1 MNYKERKKVS
11 LYFKPETLL
20 ELTRL
25 KDMLIL
31 TGMPSY
37 KLPSMHGMI
46 NGFITYGEKILYKY
60 PIDRERFRDYIK
72 GEIRRTHRE
81 LKIEKIE
88 EEKEEEIEEFEQI
101 EENRIGK
108 ETGRFLFKMEEPAR
122 KSLENIQKYLKEPI
136 TEMALIR
143 ALIEFLLLEQI
154 DKFTIMTEIYTGA
167 LYELE
172 PSTAIELMRME
183 EISKEKLRELKR
195 EEREII
201 RKIGFDRGTL
211 EILEKGIKEHKIDM
225 GKKVMNI
232 PYKKIRY
239 GIYTSTYNKI
249 VKKTQSKA
257 NSFNYTI
264 AHIGNIIMTEMIYEN
279 IESITQAI
287 IQIQKISKHPAIQ
300 DIEYIKK
307 LLEASILLNNTP
319 EIL

>member
-1 MNYKERKKVS
+1 
-11 LYFKPETLL
+11 
-20 ELTRL
+20 
-25 KDMLIL
+25 
-31 TGMPSY
+31 
-37 KLPSMHGMI
+37 
-46 NGFITYGEKILYKY
+46 
-60 PIDRERFRDYIK
+60 
-72 GEIRRTHRE
+72 
-81 LKIEKIE
+81 
-88 EEKEEEIEEFEQI
+88 
-101 EENRIGK
+101 
-108 ETGRFLFKMEEPAR
+108 
-122 KSLENIQKYLKEPI
+122 
-136 TEMALIR
+136 MALIR

-287 IQIQKISKHPAIQ
+287 IQIDKIKSAKFPGVFVLFI
-300 DIEYIKK
+300 
-307 LLEASILLNNTP
+307 S
-319 EIL
+319 